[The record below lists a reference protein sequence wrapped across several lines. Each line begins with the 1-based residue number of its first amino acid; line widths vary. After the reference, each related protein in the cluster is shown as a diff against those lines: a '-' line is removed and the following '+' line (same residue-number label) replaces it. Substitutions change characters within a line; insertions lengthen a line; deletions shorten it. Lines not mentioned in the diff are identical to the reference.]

1 MRCAS
6 VLALLCLLSV
16 SPSVLAAPLSPT
28 ASPPAAPGPSLPLP
42 SDPSGTLSGASS
54 ELGQI
59 ADELESLLARLNR
72 SLEAAGIYQD
82 ASARSLESSISS
94 ATTSIGSLVASEAAL
109 KTQARNQA
117 RELWIWRGTTAATI
131 VVAILALVR

>member
-6 VLALLCLLSV
+6 ALALLCLFSV
-16 SPSVLAAPLSPT
+16 SPLVLAAPLSPT
-28 ASPPAAPGPSLPLP
+28 ASPPAAPGPSLPPP
-42 SDPSGTLSGASS
+42 SDPSGTLSGASN

-72 SLEAAGIYQD
+72 SLEAVGIYQD

-94 ATTSIGSLVASEAAL
+94 ATTSIDSLVASEAAL

-117 RELWIWRGTTAATI
+117 LELWAWRAGTALGL
-131 VVAILALVR
+131 VLAVFFAVR